1 MNSQLSVIDN
11 RGLQRF
17 HSIGRAVLS
26 GAPSEADRRELT
38 GLAFVFDLDP
48 RGLSAVEIWRAL
60 APAVS
65 EMFKS

>member
-1 MNSQLSVIDN
+1 MKSHLNIADI

-17 HSIGRAVLS
+17 HSLGRAVLS
-26 GAPSEADRRELT
+26 GASSEADRRELA

-60 APAVS
+60 TPAVS